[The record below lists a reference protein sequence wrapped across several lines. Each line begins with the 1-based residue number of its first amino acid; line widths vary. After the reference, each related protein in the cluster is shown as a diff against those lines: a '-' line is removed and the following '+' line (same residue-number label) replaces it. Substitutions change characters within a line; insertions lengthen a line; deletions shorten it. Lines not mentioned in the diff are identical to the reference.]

1 MTPKIRLN
9 IVGHGRQ
16 AILEN
21 VIKKISCN
29 FLVRT
34 LQFFFIIVVSKQAVE
49 TKSIM
54 SCSTRDIPHRGTYIC
69 CESNILKMR
78 VYKKYDPITYRI
90 CTVYFLLDRKTF
102 GFYGSFTTTL
112 STNTHHP
119 CLSHAVTSLLLIL
132 NRPKRID
139 LRKKGR
145 KKKKIH
151 QFLIV

>member
-1 MTPKIRLN
+1 MKVKVMGSNLSFHLKY
-9 IVGHGRQ
+9 VLYLLDCQ
-16 AILEN
+16 AN
-21 VIKKISCN
+21 S
-29 FLVRT
+29 
-34 LQFFFIIVVSKQAVE
+34 AVLGS
-49 TKSIM
+49 SIQ
-54 SCSTRDIPHRGTYIC
+54 
-69 CESNILKMR
+69 NMR
-78 VYKKYDPITYRI
+78 VYKRCDPITYRI

-151 QFLIV
+151 QFLIAWRNRSWNINSDWKLISKSFINEKFR